1 MGCLEQVGPRFAKFG
16 SFEFEYGEKWK
27 QLYEMK
33 KQKLEA
39 LEREMKLEE
48 DKLIAQMEYAR
59 YEHETETLKQQL
71 QSREDARERNKNIWM
86 KKEQE
91 MEQMFEMNQQRKMEE
106 EQQMLERM
114 RRQDEGMRQRTEENN
129 LFLQAQE
136 LNSMLDDNV
145 MGMDGMGGGF
155 GGGMGGGMG
164 GGQVSV
170 HDVADA
176 VPLTEE
182 RLIGDTPPVRNPFA
196 SSRW

>member
-1 MGCLEQVGPRFAKFG
+1 MGGPRFAESG
-16 SFEFEYGEKWK
+16 SFEYEYGMKWK

-71 QSREDARERNKNIWM
+71 QSREDARERK
-86 KKEQE
+86 
-91 MEQMFEMNQQRKMEE
+91 
-106 EQQMLERM
+106 

-136 LNSMLDDNV
+136 LNNMLDDN
-145 MGMDGMGGGF
+145 
-155 GGGMGGGMG
+155 
-164 GGQVSV
+164 
-170 HDVADA
+170 
-176 VPLTEE
+176 
-182 RLIGDTPPVRNPFA
+182 
-196 SSRW
+196 